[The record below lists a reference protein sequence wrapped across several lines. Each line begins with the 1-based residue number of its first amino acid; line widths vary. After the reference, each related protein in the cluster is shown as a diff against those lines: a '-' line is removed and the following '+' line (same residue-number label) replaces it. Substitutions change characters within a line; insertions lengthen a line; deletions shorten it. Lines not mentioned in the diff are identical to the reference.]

1 MQVKIGVA
9 DHALEFAES
18 MKNLHLILWL
28 LPAKDLKEIIDYLT
42 QKGLKFDR
50 SLSKSDFAS
59 YETIWRSVVEQLG
72 LKRALWLCFSEFV
85 RRHDAERVRRVL
97 ELLRAAESRSLS
109 DAEVGELA
117 ALGATPFVTANRL
130 NELGKLALMS
140 IAVEEPP
147 SPSEPAMQ
155 PGRALERT
163 VAEALRE
170 LGFEAKTNDVR
181 PSRVGSPV
189 ECDVWAWKDV
199 TGGRLSVYVS
209 CKDWWNKAVDRR
221 VIDEEFGRTQ
231 NLKEVPQL
239 KILVVRKLSAS
250 AREVAADGFFVI
262 ELGDR
267 DLDEMQEFIRKALRE
282 LFTAIAPPA
291 LQRLASETKELA
303 EKLRNIAG
311 ELEKLA
317 TD

>member
-1 MQVKIGVA
+1 MQVRIGVA

-28 LPAKDLKEIIDYLT
+28 LPAKDLKGIIDYLT

-170 LGFEAKTNDVR
+170 LGFEAKTNEVR

-189 ECDVWAWKDV
+189 ECDVWAWKGV

-239 KILVVRKLSAS
+239 K
-250 AREVAADGFFVI
+250 ADGFFVI

-267 DLDEMQEFIRKALRE
+267 DLDEMREFIRRALRE

-303 EKLRNIAG
+303 ERLRSIAG
-311 ELEKLA
+311 ELERLA
-317 TD
+317 AD